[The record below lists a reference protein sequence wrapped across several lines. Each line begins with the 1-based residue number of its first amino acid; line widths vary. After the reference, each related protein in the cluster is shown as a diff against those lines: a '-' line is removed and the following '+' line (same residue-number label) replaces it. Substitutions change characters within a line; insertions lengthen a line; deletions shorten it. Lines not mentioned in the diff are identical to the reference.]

1 MKAYSDRCGVWQD
14 GNSVEL
20 LINGED
26 FFSKVFESI
35 RAARREVLIET
46 FIIFEDRVGEGLQQ
60 AVIEAAGRG
69 VRVVI
74 TVDDYGTSDLSS
86 AFVGKMIEAGVQI
99 QLFDPRPKLM
109 GMRTNLFRRL
119 HRKVVVIDGEL
130 GFIGGINYSVDH
142 MSDTG
147 ITAKQ
152 DYAVMV
158 RGPIV
163 SDIYR
168 STLNMLSPALRKAF
182 DPQKVITRQAGSAR
196 MLLAERDNRRHTTDI
211 EEQYLLAMRSASQRI
226 TIANAYFFPS
236 YRFLRE
242 LRNAA
247 RRGVKVTLI
256 LQGQPDMPFVRMCSR
271 LTYTWLLR
279 EGVLIYEYKQRALHG
294 KVALVDHEWS
304 TVGSSNLDPLSL
316 ALNLEA
322 NLFIRDHSLNQQL
335 HEHLKQLAAD
345 QSKQVNLKGLAKG
358 QWWRAPMIFLS
369 FHFLRHFPAIAG
381 LFPVHGLRL
390 KPMRAPDVMPEAAE
404 LNHDETT
411 QVPRHEPLRREL
423 TDQEKSV

>member
-1 MKAYSDRCGVWQD
+1 MNAANPKAWTWQD

-26 FFSKVFESI
+26 YFSEVFDAI
-35 RAARREVLIET
+35 GAARKEVLLET
-46 FIIFEDRVGEGLQQ
+46 FIIFEDRVGEGLQR
-60 AVIEAAGRG
+60 VLIDAARRG
-69 VRVVI
+69 VRVVV

-86 AFVGKMIEAGVQI
+86 AFVSQMIEAGVQI
-99 QLFDPRPKLM
+99 QLFDPRPKFM

-119 HRKVVVIDGEL
+119 HRKVVVIDAEWA
-130 GFIGGINYSVDH
+130 FIGGINYSVDH
-142 MSDTG
+142 LCDAG

-152 DYAVMV
+152 DYAVKV
-158 RGPIV
+158 RGPV
-163 SDIYR
+163 VADIYR
-168 STLNMLSPALRKAF
+168 STANMLGPVVKKTWSPLKA
-182 DPQKVITRQAGSAR
+182 VIQHVGSASI
-196 MLLAERDNRRHTTDI
+196 LLAERDNREHTSDI
-211 EEQYLLAMRSASQRI
+211 EEQYLRAIRTATQRI

-236 YRFLRE
+236 YRFLRA
-242 LRNAA
+242 LRSAA

-279 EGVLIYEYKQRALHG
+279 EGVAIHEYKQRALHG
-294 KVALVDHEWS
+294 KVALIDQVWS

-322 NLFIRDHSLNQQL
+322 NLFIRDQRLNQQL
-335 HEHLKQLAAD
+335 HEHLQELATLH
-345 QSKQVNLKGLAKG
+345 STQVNLKGLAKG

-390 KPMRAPDVMPEAAE
+390 KPVRAPDVLPEAAA
-404 LNHDETT
+404 LKQTL
-411 QVPRHEPLRREL
+411 P
-423 TDQEKSV
+423 DQENSV

>member
-1 MKAYSDRCGVWQD
+1 MSGRNTPVGTWHE

-26 FFSKVFESI
+26 FFTQVFDAI
-35 RAARREVLIET
+35 GAAQKEVLIET
-46 FIIFEDRVGEGLQQ
+46 FIIFEDRVGKALQRV
-60 AVIEAAGRG
+60 VIDAANRG
-69 VRVVI
+69 VRVVM

-86 AFVGKMIEAGVQI
+86 AFVTEMTQAGVQI
-99 QLFDPRPKLM
+99 QLFDPRPKFM

-119 HRKVVVIDGEL
+119 HRKVVAIDAEL
-130 GFIGGINYSVDH
+130 AFIGGINYSVDH
-142 MSDTG
+142 MCDTG

-152 DYAVMV
+152 DYAVKV

-163 SDIYR
+163 AEIYR
-168 STLNMLSPALRKAF
+168 STTAMLGPVVRKTWSPLKVVNRK
-182 DPQKVITRQAGSAR
+182 AGSAR
-196 MLLAERDNRRHTTDI
+196 MLLAERDNREHTTDI
-211 EEQYLLAMRSASQRI
+211 EEQYLKAMRTATQRI

-242 LRNAA
+242 LRSAA

-279 EGVLIYEYKQRALHG
+279 EGVVIHEYTQRALHG
-294 KVALVDHEWS
+294 KVALIDQEWS

-322 NLFIRDHSLNQQL
+322 NLFIRDQPLNHQL
-335 HEHLKQLAAD
+335 HEHLKELAALH
-345 QSKQVNLKGLAKG
+345 SKQVNLKGLAKG

-390 KPMRAPDVMPEAAE
+390 KPVRTPDVIPDAAE
-404 LNHDETT
+404 IKHV
-411 QVPRHEPLRREL
+411 QHENKLP
-423 TDQEKSV
+423 DQEKSV

>member
-1 MKAYSDRCGVWQD
+1 MSAAKNIAGTWQD

-26 FFSKVFESI
+26 FFKEVFDAI
-35 RAARREVLIET
+35 GAAQTEVLLET
-46 FIIFEDRVGEGLQQ
+46 FIIFEDRIGEGLQR
-60 AVIEAAGRG
+60 VLIEAAGRG
-69 VRVVI
+69 VRVVV

-86 AFVGKMIEAGVQI
+86 EFVSKMISAGVQI
-99 QLFDPRPKLM
+99 QLFDPRPKIM

-119 HRKVVVIDGEL
+119 HRKVVVIDAQL
-130 GFIGGINYSVDH
+130 AFIGGINYSVDH
-142 MSDTG
+142 MCDTG

-152 DYAVMV
+152 DYAVKV

-163 SDIYR
+163 ADIYR
-168 STLNMLSPALRKAF
+168 STAGMLGPLVRKTWSPL
-182 DPQKVITRQAGSAR
+182 KVVTRRAGSAR
-196 MLLAERDNRRHTTDI
+196 MLLAERDNREHTTDI
-211 EEQYLLAMRSASQRI
+211 EEQYLKAMRTATQRI

-242 LRNAA
+242 LRSAA

-279 EGVLIYEYKQRALHG
+279 EGVVIHEYKQRALHG
-294 KVALVDHEWS
+294 KVALIDQEWS

-322 NLFIRDHSLNQQL
+322 NLFIRDQPLNHQL
-335 HEHLKQLAAD
+335 HEHLKELAAAH
-345 QSKQVNLKGLAKG
+345 SKQVNLKGLAKG

-390 KPMRAPDVMPEAAE
+390 KPMRSPGVIPEAAE
-404 LNHDETT
+404 LK
-411 QVPRHEPLRREL
+411 HELH
-423 TDQEKSV
+423 DQEKSV

>member
-1 MKAYSDRCGVWQD
+1 MTQVKQRNGTWQE
-14 GNSVEL
+14 GNGVEL
-20 LINGED
+20 LINGEE
-26 FFSKVFESI
+26 FFSSVFDSI
-35 RAARREVLIET
+35 RRAQQEVLIET

-86 AFVGKMIEAGVQI
+86 SFVARMIAAGVQI

-130 GFIGGINYSVDH
+130 AFIGGINYSVDH
-142 MSDTG
+142 MTDSGVTD
-147 ITAKQ
+147 KQ
-152 DYAVMV
+152 DYAVKV

-163 SDIYR
+163 ADIYR
-168 STLNMLSPALRKAF
+168 STLNMLGPAVRQSFTPLK
-182 DPQKVITRQAGSAR
+182 PVTRQAGGAR
-196 MLLAERDNRRHTTDI
+196 MLMAERDNRRHTTDI
-211 EEQYLLAMRSASQRI
+211 EEQYLQAMRNATQRI

-247 RRGVKVTLI
+247 RRGVKVTLL
-256 LQGQPDMPFVRMCSR
+256 LQGQPDMPFVRICSR

-279 EGVLIYEYKQRALHG
+279 EGVMIYEYKQRALHG
-294 KVALVDHEWS
+294 KVALIDHEWA

-322 NLFIRDHSLNQQL
+322 NLFIRDQALNRQL
-335 HEHLKQLAAD
+335 HENLRELIAS
-345 QSKQVNLKGLAKG
+345 QSKQVNLKGLARG
-358 QWWRAPMIFLS
+358 QWWRSPMIFLS

-390 KPMRAPDVMPEAAE
+390 KPLRAADILPEAAQLE
-404 LNHDETT
+404 QRLP
-411 QVPRHEPLRREL
+411 V
-423 TDQEKSV
+423 DQEKTS

>member
-1 MKAYSDRCGVWQD
+1 MKAFSDRCGVWQD

-35 RAARREVLIET
+35 RAARQEVLIET

-60 AVIEAAGRG
+60 AVIEAASRG

-74 TVDDYGTSDLSS
+74 TVDDYGTSDLSTE
-86 AFVGKMIEAGVQI
+86 FVQAMIAAGVQI

-119 HRKVVVIDGEL
+119 HRKIVVIDAEL
-130 GFIGGINYSVDH
+130 AFMGGINYSVDH
-142 MSDTG
+142 MADTG

-158 RGPIV
+158 RGPILA
-163 SDIYR
+163 DIYR
-168 STLNMLSPALRKAF
+168 STLSMLGPALHESF
-182 DPQKVITRQAGSAR
+182 TPLNVVNRQAGSAR
-196 MLLAERDNRRHTTDI
+196 MLLAERDNSRHTTDI
-211 EEQYLLAMRSASQRI
+211 EEQYLLAMRSATQRI

-242 LRNAA
+242 LRTAA

-256 LQGQPDMPFVRMCSR
+256 LQGKPDMPFVRICSR

-279 EGVLIYEYKQRALHG
+279 EGVVIHEYKQRALHG
-294 KVALVDHEWS
+294 KVALVDQEWS

-322 NLFIRDHSLNQQL
+322 NLFIRDRALNQQL
-335 HEHLKQLAAD
+335 HEHLQELAAAH
-345 QSKQVNLKGLAKG
+345 SKQANLKGLAKG
-358 QWWRAPMIFLS
+358 QWWRAPMIFFS

-381 LFPVHGLRL
+381 LFPVHGPRL
-390 KPMRAPDVMPEAAE
+390 KPLRAPDAIPEAEVLKHE
-404 LNHDETT
+404 LS
-411 QVPRHEPLRREL
+411 P
-423 TDQEKSV
+423 DQEKSL

>member
-1 MKAYSDRCGVWQD
+1 MSAKNTPAGTWQD

-26 FFSKVFESI
+26 FFSEVFEAI
-35 RAARREVLIET
+35 GAAHKEVLLET
-46 FIIFEDRVGEGLQQ
+46 FIIFEDRVGEALQR
-60 AVIEAAGRG
+60 VLIKAANRG
-69 VRVVI
+69 VRVVM

-86 AFVGKMIEAGVQI
+86 AFVTQMTQAGVQI
-99 QLFDPRPKLM
+99 QLFDPRPKFM

-119 HRKVVVIDGEL
+119 HRKVVVIDAEL
-130 GFIGGINYSVDH
+130 AFIGGINYSVDH
-142 MSDTG
+142 MADTG

-152 DYAVMV
+152 DYAVKV

-163 SDIYR
+163 ADIYR
-168 STLNMLSPALRKAF
+168 STAGMLGPVVRKTWSPL
-182 DPQKVITRQAGSAR
+182 KVVTRQAGSAR
-196 MLLAERDNRRHTTDI
+196 MLLAERDNREHTTDI
-211 EEQYLLAMRSASQRI
+211 EEQYLKAMRTATQRI

-242 LRNAA
+242 LRSAA

-279 EGVLIYEYKQRALHG
+279 EGVMIHEYKQRALHG
-294 KVALVDHEWS
+294 KVALIDQEWS

-322 NLFIRDHSLNQQL
+322 NLFIRDQRLNHQL
-335 HEHLKQLAAD
+335 HEHLKELAAAH
-345 QSKQVNLKGLAKG
+345 SKQVNLKGLAKG

-390 KPMRAPDVMPEAAE
+390 KPVRTPEIIPEAAE
-404 LNHDETT
+404 LKQE
-411 QVPRHEPLRREL
+411 QHELP
-423 TDQEKSV
+423 DQEKSV

>member
-1 MKAYSDRCGVWQD
+1 MKAHGAQCGIWQD

-26 FFSKVFESI
+26 FFSEVFRCI
-35 RAARREVLIET
+35 RAARKEVLLET
-46 FIIFEDRVGEGLQQ
+46 FIIFEDRIGEGLQQ
-60 AVIEAAGRG
+60 AVIDAASRG

-86 AFVGKMIEAGVQI
+86 AFVAQMIDAGVQI
-99 QLFDPRPKLM
+99 QLFDPRPKFM

-119 HRKVVVIDGEL
+119 HRKVVVIDAEL
-130 GFIGGINYSVDH
+130 AFMGGINYSVDH

-163 SDIYR
+163 ADIYR
-168 STLNMLSPALRKAF
+168 STLGMLGPTLRGSFAPLK
-182 DPQKVITRQAGSAR
+182 PVTRQAGGAR
-196 MLLAERDNRRHTTDI
+196 MLLAERDNRQHTTDI
-211 EEQYLLAMRSASQRI
+211 EEQYLLAMRAATQRI

-279 EGVLIYEYKQRALHG
+279 EGVVIHEYKQRALHG
-294 KVALVDHEWS
+294 KVALIDQEWS

-322 NLFIRDHSLNQQL
+322 NLFIRDHALNQHL
-335 HEHLKQLAAD
+335 HEHLRELAAAH
-345 QSKQVNLKGLAKG
+345 SKQVNLKGLAKG
-358 QWWRAPMIFLS
+358 QWWRAPMIFFS

-381 LFPVHGLRL
+381 LFPVHGPRL
-390 KPMRAPDVMPEAAE
+390 KPVRTQDVIPQAQE
-404 LNHDETT
+404 LK
-411 QVPRHEPLRREL
+411 
-423 TDQEKSV
+423 QEKSL

>member
-1 MKAYSDRCGVWQD
+1 VKMFNDRCGVWQD

-26 FFSKVFESI
+26 FFGRVFECI
-35 RAARREVLIET
+35 RAARREVLLET
-46 FIIFEDRVGEGLQQ
+46 FIIFEDRIGEGLQQ
-60 AVIEAAGRG
+60 AVIEAARRG

-86 AFVGKMIEAGVQI
+86 AFVAQMIDAGVQI
-99 QLFDPRPKLM
+99 QLFDPRPRFM

-119 HRKVVVIDGEL
+119 HRKIVVIDGEL
-130 GFIGGINYSVDH
+130 AFVGGINYSVDH
-142 MSDTG
+142 MADTG

-152 DYAVMV
+152 DYAVRV

-163 SDIYR
+163 ADIHR
-168 STLNMLSPALRKAF
+168 STLNMLSPALRKTFAPLEPTT
-182 DPQKVITRQAGSAR
+182 DQAGGAR
-196 MLLAERDNRRHTTDI
+196 MLLAERDNRQHSTDI
-211 EEQYLLAMRSASQRI
+211 EEEYLLAMRSAQQRI

-256 LQGQPDMPFVRMCSR
+256 LQGKPDMPFVRMCSR

-279 EGVLIYEYKQRALHG
+279 EGVVIHEYKQRALHG
-294 KVALVDHEWS
+294 KVALIDQEWS

-322 NLFIRDHSLNQQL
+322 NLFIRDRALNEQL
-335 HEHLKQLAAD
+335 HQHLQELAAAH
-345 QSKQVNLKGLAKG
+345 SKQANLKGLAKG

-381 LFPVHGLRL
+381 LFPVHGPRL
-390 KPMRAPDVMPEAAE
+390 KPVRTAQTMPEAQVLKQE
-404 LNHDETT
+404 LAQE
-411 QVPRHEPLRREL
+411 RE
-423 TDQEKSV
+423 KAS

>member
-1 MKAYSDRCGVWQD
+1 MKSLDDRCGVWQD
-14 GNSVEL
+14 GNAVEL

-26 FFSKVFESI
+26 FFASVFDSI
-35 RAARREVLIET
+35 RGAREEVLLET
-46 FIIFEDRVGEGLQQ
+46 FIIFEDRIGEALQRT
-60 AVIEAAGRG
+60 VIDAATRG

-86 AFVGKMIEAGVQI
+86 AFVAQMLAAGVQI

-130 GFIGGINYSVDH
+130 AYVGGINYSVDH
-142 MSDTG
+142 MADTG

-152 DYAVMV
+152 DYAVRV

-163 SDIYR
+163 ADIYR
-168 STLNMLSPALRKAF
+168 STLNMLGPTVRKTF
-182 DPQKVITRQAGSAR
+182 TPLKVQSRQTGSAR
-196 MLLAERDNRRHTTDI
+196 MLLAERDNHRHTTDI
-211 EEQYLLAMRSASQRI
+211 EEQYLLAMRNARQRI

-242 LRNAA
+242 LRSAA
-247 RRGVKVTLI
+247 RRGVRVTLI

-279 EGVLIYEYKQRALHG
+279 EGVVIHEYKQRALHG
-294 KVALVDHEWS
+294 KVALIDQEWS

-322 NLFIRDHSLNQQL
+322 NLFIHDRALNRQL
-335 HEHLKQLAAD
+335 HEHLQELIAAH
-345 QSKQVNLKGLAKG
+345 SKQASLKGLAKG

-369 FHFLRHFPAIAG
+369 FHFLRHFPALAG
-381 LFPVHGLRL
+381 LFPVHGPRL
-390 KPMRAPDVMPEAAE
+390 KPVRTPDVMPEAAALKQE
-404 LNHDETT
+404 LS
-411 QVPRHEPLRREL
+411 V
-423 TDQEKSV
+423 DQEKSL

>member
-1 MKAYSDRCGVWQD
+1 MSAKNTPVGRWHE

-26 FFSKVFESI
+26 FFSAVFDAI
-35 RAARREVLIET
+35 GAAQKEVLIET
-46 FIIFEDRVGEGLQQ
+46 FIIFEDRVGEALQQ
-60 AVIEAAGRG
+60 VLIEAANRG
-69 VRVVI
+69 VRVVM

-86 AFVGKMIEAGVQI
+86 RFITQMTEAGVQI
-99 QLFDPRPKLM
+99 QLFDPRPKFM

-119 HRKVVVIDGEL
+119 HRKVVVIDAETA
-130 GFIGGINYSVDH
+130 FIGGINYSVDH
-142 MSDTG
+142 MADTG

-152 DYAVMV
+152 DYAVKV

-163 SDIYR
+163 AEIYR
-168 STLNMLSPALRKAF
+168 STAGMIGPVVRKTWSPL
-182 DPQKVITRQAGSAR
+182 KVVTRQAGSAR
-196 MLLAERDNRRHTTDI
+196 MLLAERDNREHTTDI
-211 EEQYLLAMRSASQRI
+211 EEQYLKAMRTATQRI

-242 LRNAA
+242 LRSAS

-279 EGVLIYEYKQRALHG
+279 EGVVIHEYKQRALHG
-294 KVALVDHEWS
+294 KVALIDQEWS

-322 NLFIRDHSLNQQL
+322 NLFIRDQRLNQQL
-335 HEHLKQLAAD
+335 HEHLKELAAAH
-345 QSKQVNLKGLAKG
+345 SKQVNLKGLAKG

-390 KPMRAPDVMPEAAE
+390 KPVRTPEVIPEAAE
-404 LNHDETT
+404 LK
-411 QVPRHEPLRREL
+411 REL
-423 TDQEKSV
+423 PDQEKSV

>member
-1 MKAYSDRCGVWQD
+1 MSDQANNHGHWQE

-26 FFSKVFESI
+26 YFSRVFECI
-35 RAARREVLIET
+35 RAARKEVLLET
-46 FIIFEDRVGEGLQQ
+46 FIIFEDRIGEALQQ
-60 AVIEAAGRG
+60 ALIQAATNGAY
-69 VRVVI
+69 VVV
-74 TVDDYGTSDLSS
+74 TVDDYGTSDLSKS
-86 AFVGKMIEAGVQI
+86 FVSRMLAAGVHI
-99 QLFDPRPKLM
+99 QLFDPRPRLM

-130 GFIGGINYSVDH
+130 AFIGGINYSVDH

-147 ITAKQ
+147 LTAKQ

-163 SDIYR
+163 ADIHHSALR
-168 STLNMLSPALRKAF
+168 LLSEGVRAKVPALRVAT
-182 DPQKVITRQAGSAR
+182 QHAGSAR
-196 MLLAERDNRRHTTDI
+196 MLLCERDNEEHTTDI
-211 EEQYLLAMRSASQRI
+211 EEQYLLAIRNATQRI

-256 LQGQPDMPFVRMCSR
+256 LQGQPDMPFVRVCSR
-271 LTYTWLLR
+271 LTYTYLLR
-279 EGVLIYEYKQRALHG
+279 DGVKIHEYTQRALHG
-294 KVALVDHEWS
+294 KVALIDREWS

-316 ALNLEA
+316 ALNLEV
-322 NLFIRDHSLNQQL
+322 NLFIRDQQLNQHL
-335 HEHLKQLAAD
+335 HEHLTGLAAAH
-345 QSKQVNLKGLAKG
+345 SKEMSLKGAARG
-358 QWWRAPMIFLS
+358 QWWRAPMIFLC

-381 LFPVHGLRL
+381 LFPAHGMRL
-390 KPMRAPDVMPEAAE
+390 KPLRTADVIPEASVIQ
-404 LNHDETT
+404 DEQNGVAQTL
-411 QVPRHEPLRREL
+411 QSGMRS
-423 TDQEKSV
+423 DQEKSL

>member
-1 MKAYSDRCGVWQD
+1 MKAFSDQCGIWQD

-26 FFSKVFESI
+26 FFSKVFERI
-35 RAARREVLIET
+35 REARHEVLIET

-60 AVIEAAGRG
+60 AVIEAASRG

-74 TVDDYGTSDLSS
+74 TVDDYGTSDLST
-86 AFVGKMIEAGVQI
+86 AFIAQMLEVGVQI

-119 HRKVVVIDGEL
+119 HRKVVVIDAEL
-130 GFIGGINYSVDH
+130 AFMGGINYSVDH
-142 MSDTG
+142 MADTG

-152 DYAVMV
+152 DYAVLV

-163 SDIYR
+163 ADIYR
-168 STLNMLSPALRKAF
+168 STLNMLGPALRERF
-182 DPQKVITRQAGSAR
+182 TPLKVATRQAGSAR

-211 EEQYLLAMRSASQRI
+211 EEQYLLAMRNATQRI

-256 LQGQPDMPFVRMCSR
+256 LQGQPDMPFVRVCSR

-279 EGVLIYEYKQRALHG
+279 EGVVIHEYKQRALHG
-294 KVALVDHEWS
+294 KVALIDHEWS

-322 NLFIRDHSLNQQL
+322 NLFIRDHALNQQL
-335 HEHLKQLAAD
+335 HEHLQELAAAH
-345 QSKQVNLKGLAKG
+345 SKQVNLKGLAKG

-381 LFPVHGLRL
+381 LFPVHGPRL
-390 KPMRAPDVMPEAAE
+390 KPVRAPDAVPEAEVLKHE
-404 LNHDETT
+404 LS
-411 QVPRHEPLRREL
+411 P
-423 TDQEKSV
+423 DQEKSL

>member
-1 MKAYSDRCGVWQD
+1 MKAFSDRCGVWQD

-26 FFSKVFESI
+26 FFSKVFECI
-35 RAARREVLIET
+35 RAARQEVLIET
-46 FIIFEDRVGEGLQQ
+46 FIIFEDRVGEGLQR
-60 AVIEAAGRG
+60 AVIEAASRG

-74 TVDDYGTSDLSS
+74 TVDDYGTSDLST
-86 AFVGKMIEAGVQI
+86 AFVQEMISAGVQI
-99 QLFDPRPKLM
+99 QLFDPRPKFM

-130 GFIGGINYSVDH
+130 AFMGGINYSVDH
-142 MSDTG
+142 MADTG

-152 DYAVMV
+152 DYAVLV

-163 SDIYR
+163 ADIYR
-168 STLNMLSPALRKAF
+168 STLNMLGPMLRTSFKPL
-182 DPQKVITRQAGSAR
+182 DVITRHAGSAR

-211 EEQYLLAMRSASQRI
+211 EEQYLLAMRSAHQRI

-279 EGVLIYEYKQRALHG
+279 EGVVIHEYKQRALHG
-294 KVALVDHEWS
+294 KVALIDQEWS

-322 NLFIRDHSLNQQL
+322 NLFIRDRALNQQL
-335 HEHLKQLAAD
+335 HDHLQELAAAH
-345 QSKQVNLKGLAKG
+345 SKQVNLKGLAKG

-381 LFPVHGLRL
+381 LFPVHGPRL
-390 KPMRAPDVMPEAAE
+390 KPVRPPEVLPEAQA
-404 LNHDETT
+404 LKG
-411 QVPRHEPLRREL
+411 QLSA
-423 TDQEKSV
+423 DQEKSL

>member
-1 MKAYSDRCGVWQD
+1 MRGMRAMGAMCGLWRD

-26 FFSKVFESI
+26 FFARVFDAI
-35 RAARREVLIET
+35 RAAREEVLIET

-60 AVIEAAGRG
+60 AVIEAASRG
-69 VRVVI
+69 VRVII
-74 TVDDYGTSDLSS
+74 TVDDYGTSDLST
-86 AFVGKMIEAGVQI
+86 AFVSKMIEAGVQI

-119 HRKVVVIDGEL
+119 HRKVVVIDGETS
-130 GFIGGINYSVDH
+130 FMGGINYSVDH
-142 MSDTG
+142 MADTG

-152 DYAVMV
+152 DYAVLV

-163 SDIYR
+163 ADIYR
-168 STLNMLSPALRKAF
+168 STLSMLGPAVRKTF
-182 DPQKVITRQAGSAR
+182 TPLKPVTRQAGSAR
-196 MLLAERDNRRHTTDI
+196 MLLAERDNRHHTTDI
-211 EEQYLLAMRSASQRI
+211 EEQYLLAMRNATQRI

-256 LQGQPDMPFVRMCSR
+256 LQGKPDMPFVRVCSR

-279 EGVLIYEYKQRALHG
+279 EGVVIHEYKQRALHG
-294 KVALVDHEWS
+294 KVALIDHEWS

-322 NLFIRDHSLNQQL
+322 NLFIRDHALNQRL
-335 HEHLKQLAAD
+335 HEHLRDLAVAH
-345 QSKQVNLKGLAKG
+345 SKQVNLKGLAKG

-381 LFPVHGLRL
+381 LFPVHGPRL
-390 KPMRAPDVMPEAAE
+390 KPLRAPETLPEAAA
-404 LNHDETT
+404 LKNDL
-411 QVPRHEPLRREL
+411 P
-423 TDQEKSV
+423 TDQEKSL